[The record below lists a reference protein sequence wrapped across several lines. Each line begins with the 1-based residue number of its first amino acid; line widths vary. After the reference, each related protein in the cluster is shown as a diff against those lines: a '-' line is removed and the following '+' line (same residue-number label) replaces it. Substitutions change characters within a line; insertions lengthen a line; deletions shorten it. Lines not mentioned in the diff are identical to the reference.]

1 VKQVVSKIYGPQ
13 VAQAANQVGQ
23 VGTPVN
29 IQRTRTTAVGKTEF
43 QKILEQKTGQIEF
56 SAHASKRLAQRGI
69 ELTADDMDRLT
80 QAVDRADDK
89 GSKESLVLLNG
100 LAFVVSVS
108 NRTVITAIDVENMKE
123 NVVTNIDSAV
133 IA

>member
-1 VKQVVSKIYGPQ
+1 VVSKIYGPQ
-13 VAQAANQVGQ
+13 VPKAANQVGQ
-23 VGTPVN
+23 VGAPVA
-29 IQRTRTTAVGKTEF
+29 IPRSQTASVGKTEF
-43 QKILEQKTGQIEF
+43 QRILEQKTGRIEF
-56 SAHASKRLAQRGI
+56 SAHAAKRLSQRGI
-69 ELTADDMDRLT
+69 ELTTDDMDRLT
-80 QAVDRADDK
+80 HAVDRAKEK

-108 NRTVITAIDVENMKE
+108 NRTVITAIDVESMKE